1 MKVGRVLFWSG
12 CGLVAYVVLG
22 TVLHRVVFPVEPID
36 PSLHPRAGDSV
47 FNHLT
52 GERFVFRKTHTETN
66 GEFWEVDAYID
77 PHGAVPFEHVHT
89 KSEEYFSVLDGVLTL
104 TVAGETQQLG
114 SGESAVV
121 PPGTPHQIFNDT
133 EQPVHLIAGAR
144 PALHLDLCMLQ
155 IHMFMLD
162 QKEISPLPLLAF
174 IATAPVHCDSYPAG
188 PPIVFLQAVRI
199 LIAPA
204 ARILGFRGFDPAYSE
219 RARSSS

>member
-1 MKVGRVLFWSG
+1 MKVGRVVFWSG

-22 TVLHRVVFPVEPID
+22 TVFHRVVFPVERID

-47 FNHLT
+47 YNHLT

-66 GEFWEVDAYID
+66 GELWEVDAYID
-77 PHGAVPFEHVHT
+77 PHGAVPAEHVHPG
-89 KSEEYFSVLDGVLTL
+89 SEEYFNVVDGVLTL
-104 TVAGETQQLG
+104 TVAGETRQLG
-114 SGESAVV
+114 PGESAVV
-121 PPGTPHQIFNDT
+121 PPGTPHQFFNHS
-133 EQPVHLIAGAR
+133 EQTVHLIAGAR
-144 PALHLDLCMLQ
+144 PALHLDLCLLQ

-162 QKEISPLPLLAF
+162 QKEISLLSILAF
-174 IATAPVHCDSYPAG
+174 IATAPVDCDSYPAG
-188 PPIVFLQAVRI
+188 PPIVLLQAVRI